1 MVGRHGA
8 RQDRRMSTTSD
19 DIATLTFHH
28 TEGAEHAYSDV
39 APRAGGAAWTREVV
53 FVESHSRGRLVMRG
67 TFAGR
72 YLEVDDVGDAIGKQ
86 TGEGAVAGGVLGL
99 ALGPPGIAVG
109 LVAGGTIGGEIHAE
123 ENTRPTG
130 ELFDE
135 VRAAVPEGH
144 SAILAYAPAADID
157 EMIAAFGD
165 RPERVARHTPSSAE
179 EQALLAAVRDAPPAA
194 KPGSA
199 S

>member
-1 MVGRHGA
+1 
-8 RQDRRMSTTSD
+8 MSTAS
-19 DIATLTFHH
+19 DIAILSFPH
-28 TEGAEHAYSDV
+28 TGGAEHAYSDV
-39 APRAGGAAWTREVV
+39 APRAGGAVWTREVV
-53 FVESHSRGRLVMRG
+53 FVESHRRGRLVMRG

-86 TGEGAVAGGVLGL
+86 TAEGAVAGAVLGL

-109 LVAGGTIGGEIHAE
+109 FTAGGTIGGEIHAE

-135 VRAAVPEGH
+135 VRASVPEGH

-165 RPERVARHTPSSAE
+165 RPERVERHTPSSAE

-194 KPGSA
+194 EPGSA